1 MFIVGQHCFIF
12 DISIIEEI
20 KMECIRKKTFRF
32 KKLII
37 NILALMLWTKDI
49 SVSDNNKT
57 TNAGRV
63 LPVQCSGNN

>member
-1 MFIVGQHCFIF
+1 MFIVGQHCLIF

-20 KMECIRKKTFRF
+20 KMECIRKKTLGF

-49 SVSDNNKT
+49 SVSDN
-57 TNAGRV
+57 
-63 LPVQCSGNN
+63 

>member
-20 KMECIRKKTFRF
+20 KMVCIRKKTFRF

-49 SVSDNNKT
+49 SVSDN
-57 TNAGRV
+57 
-63 LPVQCSGNN
+63 